1 MHGASDDRERDY
13 LFDLQGYL
21 VLPGALAERDLAAMN
36 RWLDDH
42 WSYVLDPPSREG
54 PRDQVRKGRWIGHV
68 ELHSYGPDDGVNFQN
83 IVEGGAVFERLIDY
97 PAWLPLVSRYVNS
110 VNRLS
115 IHENLLNVRTRGG
128 FLYIHSGGHVP
139 LSYFTFRQ
147 HNTGAWMVGQINVLM
162 ALNDIGP
169 GDGPTVLV
177 PGSHKASEVHP
188 RLEVEG
194 KPITSADHERQG
206 AGNALGMRE
215 VHLRAGDVLLFTDAV
230 THGSAERTNPGYR
243 RPVLYRY
250 SPRHIRTRFNY
261 QLSPALRERLTPERR
276 AILEPVAPR
285 SPLRDGRRASTRAGV
300 GSPTTMRGKS
310 ACR

>member
-1 MHGASDDRERDY
+1 MHGELDDDRQRDY
-13 LFDLQGYL
+13 LFDLHGYL
-21 VLPGALAERDLAAMN
+21 VLPGAIAERDLAAMN
-36 RWLDDH
+36 RWLDEH
-42 WSYVLDPPSREG
+42 WSYVEEAPSREDERG
-54 PRDQVRKGRWIGHV
+54 KQQRGRWIGHV
-68 ELHSYGPDDGVNFQN
+68 ELHSYSPDDGVNFQN

-97 PAWLPLVSRYVNS
+97 PAWLPLVSRYVNP

-115 IHENLLNVRTRGG
+115 IHETLLNVRTRGG

-139 LSYFTFRQ
+139 LSYMTFRQ
-147 HNTGAWMVGQINVLM
+147 HNTGAWMVGQINVIM

-177 PGSHKASEVHP
+177 PGSHKATEVHP

-194 KPITSADHERQG
+194 EPITAATHEREG
-206 AGNALGMRE
+206 AGNALGMCE

-243 RPVLYRY
+243 RTVLYRY

-261 QLSPALRERLTPERR
+261 QLSPALRERLTPEQR

-285 SPLRDGRRASTRAGV
+285 SPDLAHV
-300 GSPTTMRGKS
+300 SPPIR
-310 ACR
+310 